1 MIEIKIHD
9 SPYSWFRLA
18 ITLLVSTI
26 GSVGVWAIIIV
37 LPLVQDD
44 LGIDRSAASLLYTL
58 TMIGFA
64 AGNLIIGR
72 LVDRFGFFSSLLL
85 AAACTSIGFLGA
97 SYAQS
102 VEILTIWQILL
113 GFGAAIGF
121 GPLMADISHWFQKRR
136 GIAVAVAASGNY
148 LSGAIWPMVLKG
160 VLVEQ
165 GWRDAY
171 FFIAM
176 TVLITLVPLSL
187 FLLRRVP
194 VTAIE
199 ISEMKSQSKSKA
211 LRMSPRSLQLLLAV
225 AGLSCCIAMSMPQV
239 HIVSFC
245 MDLGYGPAVGA
256 EMLSLMLFGG
266 VVSRLFSG
274 LIADWIGGIKTVLLG
289 SSLQCLALFLYLP
302 FDGLVSLYIISIVF
316 GLSQGG
322 IVPGYAVTIREY
334 LPAREA
340 GQRVGLVVM
349 STILGMAIGGWMSG
363 WIYDLTGSYRAAFL
377 NGIAWNFL
385 NLAIVIFVLIRIT
398 KKNNEM
404 N

>member
-187 FLLRRVP
+187 FLLRRIP
-194 VTAIE
+194 ITAIE
-199 ISEMKSQSKSKA
+199 ISEMESQSKSKA
-211 LRMSPRSLQLLLAV
+211 LRMSPRFLQLLLAV

-385 NLAIVIFVLIRIT
+385 NIAIVIFVLMRIT
-398 KKNNEM
+398 KKT
-404 N
+404 

>member
-44 LGIDRSAASLLYTL
+44 LGIDRSEASLLYAL

-85 AAACTSIGFLGA
+85 AAAFTSIGFLGA

-194 VTAIE
+194 ITAIE
-199 ISEMKSQSKSKA
+199 ISETVSQSKSKA

-385 NLAIVIFVLIRIT
+385 NIAIVIFVLLRIT
-398 KKNNEM
+398 KKT
-404 N
+404 

>member
-9 SPYSWFRLA
+9 SPYSWVRLA

-194 VTAIE
+194 ITAIE
-199 ISEMKSQSKSKA
+199 ISETESQSKSKA

-274 LIADWIGGIKTVLLG
+274 LIADWMGGIKTVLLG

-349 STILGMAIGGWMSG
+349 STIFGMAIGGWMSG

-385 NLAIVIFVLIRIT
+385 NIAIVIFVLMRIT
-398 KKNNEM
+398 KKT
-404 N
+404 

>member
-1 MIEIKIHD
+1 MTDTKIHD

-26 GSVGVWAIIIV
+26 GSVGIWAIIIV

-58 TMIGFA
+58 SMIGFA

-72 LVDRFGFFSSLLL
+72 LVDKFGFFSSLLL
-85 AAACTSIGFLGA
+85 ATVCTSIGFLGA

-102 VEILTIWQILL
+102 VEILTVWQILL

-136 GIAVAVAASGNY
+136 GIALAVAASGNY
-148 LSGAIWPMVLKG
+148 LSGAIWPIVLKG

-176 TVLITLVPLSL
+176 TVLIALIPLSL
-187 FLLRRVP
+187 FLLRRIP
-194 VTAIE
+194 IDAIK
-199 ISEMKSQSKSKA
+199 ISEMASQSKSKA
-211 LRMSPRSLQLLLAV
+211 LRISPRFLQILLAL

-245 MDLGYGPAVGA
+245 MDLGYGPAIGA

-266 VVSRLFSG
+266 VVSRIFSG
-274 LIADWIGGIKTVLLG
+274 FI
-289 SSLQCLALFLYLP
+289 
-302 FDGLVSLYIISIVF
+302 
-316 GLSQGG
+316 
-322 IVPGYAVTIREY
+322 
-334 LPAREA
+334 
-340 GQRVGLVVM
+340 
-349 STILGMAIGGWMSG
+349 
-363 WIYDLTGSYRAAFL
+363 
-377 NGIAWNFL
+377 
-385 NLAIVIFVLIRIT
+385 
-398 KKNNEM
+398 
-404 N
+404 

>member
-160 VLVEQ
+160 ILVEQ

-194 VTAIE
+194 ITAIE
-199 ISEMKSQSKSKA
+199 ISESVSQSKAKA

-363 WIYDLTGSYRAAFL
+363 WIYDLTGSFRAAFL

-385 NLAIVIFVLIRIT
+385 NIAIVIFVLMRIT
-398 KKNNEM
+398 KKT
-404 N
+404 

>member
-194 VTAIE
+194 MTAIE
-199 ISEMKSQSKSKA
+199 ISETASQSKSKA

-398 KKNNEM
+398 KKT
-404 N
+404 

>member
-1 MIEIKIHD
+1 MTDTKIHD

-26 GSVGVWAIIIV
+26 GSVGIWAIIIV

-58 TMIGFA
+58 SMIGFA

-72 LVDRFGFFSSLLL
+72 LVDKFGFFSSLLL
-85 AAACTSIGFLGA
+85 ATVCTSIGFLGA

-102 VEILTIWQILL
+102 VEILTVWQILL

-136 GIAVAVAASGNY
+136 GIALAVAASGNY
-148 LSGAIWPMVLKG
+148 LSGAIWPIVLKG

-176 TVLITLVPLSL
+176 TVLIALIPLSL
-187 FLLRRVP
+187 FLLRRIP
-194 VTAIE
+194 IDAIK
-199 ISEMKSQSKSKA
+199 ISEMASQSKSKA
-211 LRMSPRSLQLLLAV
+211 LRISPRFLQILLAL

-245 MDLGYGPAVGA
+245 MDLGYGPAIGA

-266 VVSRLFSG
+266 VVSRIFSG
-274 LIADWIGGIKTVLLG
+274 FIADWIGGIKTVLLG

-302 FDGLVSLYIISIVF
+302 FDGLVSLYIVSLIF

-322 IVPGYAVTIREY
+322 IVPSYAVIVREY

-349 STILGMAIGGWMSG
+349 STILGMAVGGWMSG
-363 WIYDLTGSYRAAFL
+363 WIFDLTGSYRAAFF
-377 NGIAWNFL
+377 NGIAWNIL
-385 NLAIVIFVLIRIT
+385 NIVIMLSILIRLT
-398 KKNNEM
+398 NKKTSIS
-404 N
+404 

>member
-1 MIEIKIHD
+1 MIDIKIHD

-187 FLLRRVP
+187 FLLRRIP
-194 VTAIE
+194 ITAIE
-199 ISEMKSQSKSKA
+199 ISEMESQRKSKA

-302 FDGLVSLYIISIVF
+302 FDGLVSLYIISLVF

-385 NLAIVIFVLIRIT
+385 NIAIVIFVLIRIT
-398 KKNNEM
+398 KKT
-404 N
+404 

>member
-1 MIEIKIHD
+1 MIEIKILD
-9 SPYSWFRLA
+9 SSYSWFRLA

-160 VLVEQ
+160 VLLEQ

-194 VTAIE
+194 MTAIE
-199 ISEMKSQSKSKA
+199 ISETASQSKSKA
-211 LRMSPRSLQLLLAV
+211 LRMSPRSLQLLLAI

-385 NLAIVIFVLIRIT
+385 NIAIVIFVLIRIT

>member
-148 LSGAIWPMVLKG
+148 LSGAIWPIVLKG

-194 VTAIE
+194 ITAIE
-199 ISEMKSQSKSKA
+199 ISEMKSQSRSKA
-211 LRMSPRSLQLLLAV
+211 LRMSPRSLQILLAV

-385 NLAIVIFVLIRIT
+385 NIAIVIFVLIRIT
-398 KKNNEM
+398 KKT
-404 N
+404 

>member
-187 FLLRRVP
+187 FLLRRIP
-194 VTAIE
+194 ITAIE
-199 ISEMKSQSKSKA
+199 ISEMESQSKSKA
-211 LRMSPRSLQLLLAV
+211 LRMSPRFLQLLLAV

-385 NLAIVIFVLIRIT
+385 NIAIVIFVLIRIT
-398 KKNNEM
+398 KKT
-404 N
+404 

>member
-187 FLLRRVP
+187 FLLRRIP
-194 VTAIE
+194 ITAIE
-199 ISEMKSQSKSKA
+199 ISEMESQRKSKA

-302 FDGLVSLYIISIVF
+302 FDGLVSLYIISLVF

-385 NLAIVIFVLIRIT
+385 NIAIVIFVLIRIT
-398 KKNNEM
+398 KKT
-404 N
+404 

>member
-194 VTAIE
+194 ITAIE
-199 ISEMKSQSKSKA
+199 ISETVSQSKSKA

-385 NLAIVIFVLIRIT
+385 NIAIVIFVLMRIT
-398 KKNNEM
+398 KRT
-404 N
+404 

>member
-385 NLAIVIFVLIRIT
+385 NIAIVIFVLIRIT
-398 KKNNEM
+398 KKT
-404 N
+404 

>member
-148 LSGAIWPMVLKG
+148 LSGAIWPLVLKG

>member
-398 KKNNEM
+398 KKT
-404 N
+404 

>member
-1 MIEIKIHD
+1 MIEINIHD

-194 VTAIE
+194 ITAIE
-199 ISEMKSQSKSKA
+199 ISETVSQSKSKA

-245 MDLGYGPAVGA
+245 MDLGYGPVVGA

-385 NLAIVIFVLIRIT
+385 NIAIVIFVLMRIT
-398 KKNNEM
+398 KKT
-404 N
+404 

>member
-199 ISEMKSQSKSKA
+199 NSEMKSQSKSKA

-398 KKNNEM
+398 KKT
-404 N
+404 